1 MLTIARSRKH
11 IVKYYNCDDVGKFP
25 ERLKPINI
33 KTDIDSRKLFPSLKE
48 INTSIRKLNLANFS
62 PMEYVLAEKRAEYEA
77 KYDYQLKSGSVF
89 KQIDREK
96 SLIHLMRV
104 NYLKRMESSI
114 NSFSISIKGLL
125 KQVNDNLEKIA
136 NSALYIGKAVTIE
149 DIDLED
155 TDNEALVGNKV
166 KVLIAGYGLSS
177 METRS

>member
-1 MLTIARSRKH
+1 
-11 IVKYYNCDDVGKFP
+11 
-25 ERLKPINI
+25 
-33 KTDIDSRKLFPSLKE
+33 
-48 INTSIRKLNLANFS
+48 
-62 PMEYVLAEKRAEYEA
+62 MEYVLAEKRAEYEA

-155 TDNEALVGNKV
+155 TDNEA
-166 KVLIAGYGLSS
+166 
-177 METRS
+177 